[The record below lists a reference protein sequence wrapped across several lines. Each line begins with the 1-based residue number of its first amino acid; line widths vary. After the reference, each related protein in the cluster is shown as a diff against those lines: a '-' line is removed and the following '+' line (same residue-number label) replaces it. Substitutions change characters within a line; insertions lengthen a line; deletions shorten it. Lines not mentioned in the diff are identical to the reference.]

1 MHGANKILS
10 QEVHFVPLLRP
21 VADAFAGTV
30 TYDEINMSDAHA
42 VTFYVYWGVGAT
54 GTVTFT
60 VEAAD
65 DTSST
70 NTTAIPFKYRRN
82 SATDVFGALTDATTA
97 GFTTTAGSAQT
108 YVIEVDANQMADTG
122 YKYVRLKSV
131 EVVDSPILG
140 GVHAMVQVAKPRAVT
155 STVLT

>member
-1 MHGANKILS
+1 MMGSNKILT
-10 QEVHFVPLLRP
+10 QAVHFVPLLRP
-21 VADAFAGTV
+21 VADALSGTV
-30 TYDEINMSDAHA
+30 ASDEINMSDAHA
-42 VTFYVYWGVGAT
+42 VTFFIHWGVGAT
-54 GTVTFT
+54 GTVTVT
-60 VEAAD
+60 VEACD
-65 DTSST
+65 DTSAT

-122 YKYVRLKSV
+122 YKYVRLKTV
-131 EVVDSPILG
+131 EVVDSPIL
-140 GVHAMVQVAKPRAVT
+140 ATTFALVQIAKPRAVT